1 MNGSDGSLDWLVG
14 KRVAFLGKAGGVTKK
29 EARQLVARLGGLPA
43 RSVDLEGEELDVD
56 LVILGA
62 DDFPLDDADETVPR
76 SLREAAKAG
85 RVELLGETSFWER
98 LGLADEDHL
107 VRSLYTPAMLADLL
121 EVDVAK
127 IRQWHRMGLIRPER
141 VIHRLPYFAY
151 AEAASARRIHQLL
164 ESGVSA
170 DKLRKSL
177 SEWSRFVPD
186 ADRSLNQLHVL
197 LEGKR
202 LLLRR
207 GDAVFEANGQLRID
221 FDRTAD
227 EESAEEEEG
236 PTLLLPDRGGSS
248 APTAAALEAEAQEA
262 EDDGDYRRAV
272 EAYRALLAAE
282 GPNPA
287 VNFRLADALY
297 RAGDYAAARERYYVS
312 IELDEDFVEARA
324 NLGCLL
330 AELSDYEHAMAAF
343 EGALA
348 LYPEYADVHYHLG
361 QLLLDQGRIAEG
373 RSHLESFLRLAPE
386 SPWADEVAELLQS
399 RFPAAAGERG

>member
-29 EARQLVARLGGLPA
+29 EARQLVSKLGGVPVK
-43 RSVDLEGEELDVD
+43 SVDFEAAEIDVD
-56 LVILGA
+56 LVVLGA
-62 DDFPLDDADETVPR
+62 DDFPLDDADETAPLA
-76 SLREAAKAG
+76 LREAARAG
-85 RVELLGETSFWER
+85 KVELLGETSFWER
-98 LGLADEDHL
+98 LGLADQDHL

-170 DKLRKSL
+170 DKLRKAL

-186 ADRSLNQLHVL
+186 ADRSLNQLNVL

-207 GDAVFEANGQLRID
+207 GDAVLEANGQYRLD
-221 FDRTAD
+221 FDQAD
-227 EESAEEEEG
+227 RDEQDGDDG
-236 PTLLLPDRGGSS
+236 PTLLLSERGGVQAPSS
-248 APTAAALEAEAQEA
+248 ATLEAEAQDA
-262 EDDGDYRRAV
+262 EDEGDYLRAV
-272 EAYRALLAAE
+272 EVYRALLAVG
-282 GPNPA
+282 GPNA
-287 VNFRLADALY
+287 AINFRLADALY
-297 RAGDYAAARERYYVS
+297 RAGDYAAARERYYVA
-312 IELDEDFVEARA
+312 IELDEEYVEARA

-330 AELSDYEHAMAAF
+330 AELGDHEHAFAAF

-348 LYPEYADVHYHLG
+348 LYPQYADVHYHLG
-361 QLLLDQGRIAEG
+361 QALLDRGETAEG
-373 RSHLESFLRLAPE
+373 RRHLEAFLELAPE
-386 SPWADEVAELLQS
+386 SPWADEVADRLQS
-399 RFPAAAGERG
+399 RTPSRPGETG